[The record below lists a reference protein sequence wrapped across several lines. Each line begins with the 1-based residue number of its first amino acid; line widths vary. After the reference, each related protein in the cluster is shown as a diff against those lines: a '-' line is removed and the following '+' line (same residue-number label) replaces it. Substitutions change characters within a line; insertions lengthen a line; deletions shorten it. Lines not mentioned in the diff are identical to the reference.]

1 MLECDTYGVGILDE
15 TKVKPYRFTG
25 FGCKDYDVIPHITM
39 RNCDGYYFNGQV
51 YYTKGGILHQDY
63 RYGSDSYGYD
73 GYGSTHYGSYGYESY
88 GSTGYG
94 AYGYDGYLHHDTSGG
109 SIDSFTGTFTD
120 NLGRRGTFTFKFDT
134 NDTTPTHV

>member
-1 MLECDTYGVGILDE
+1 MLECDTYGLGILDE

-39 RNCDGYYFNGQV
+39 KNCDGYYV
-51 YYTKGGILHQDY
+51 DDQDY
-63 RYGSDSYGYD
+63 NYGSDSYID
-73 GYGSTHYGSYGYESY
+73 SYGSTHYGSYGYESY

-109 SIDSFTGTFTD
+109 SIDSFTGKFKD
-120 NLGRRGTFTFKFDT
+120 NLGRQGTFTFTFDT
-134 NDTTPTHV
+134 NDKKPIHT

>member
-1 MLECDTYGVGILDE
+1 MG
-15 TKVKPYRFTG
+15 
-25 FGCKDYDVIPHITM
+25 ITM

-63 RYGSDSYGYD
+63 RYGSDSYGH
-73 GYGSTHYGSYGYESY
+73 GSYGSTHYGSYGYESY

-109 SIDSFTGTFTD
+109 SIDSFTGKFKD
-120 NLGRRGTFTFKFDT
+120 NLGRQGTFTFTFDT
-134 NDTTPTHV
+134 NDTKPIRTYLSKANTRTPLATRARSPSVSSIIGDLLVVII